1 MDFSNEKI
9 RLQTEALY
17 SKVPG
22 KLVITTKRLY
32 WVANGEQEPKVI
44 VPHSPTN
51 KLYMGKRNSPNADPK
66 FRINTSPSQGHLF
79 IVDDWNLLPK
89 IQSELTSCI
98 AGEKSAAAS
107 PSSQRS
113 AAPSPG
119 SGSSSPAVR
128 HGSVPP
134 NGKNIPIRKIPNSR
148 TLELRR
154 ELLVRDKNLADR
166 HKTLVFM
173 EKCISEEEFWD
184 QRRNLLR
191 DQLAQMSQK
200 KGRSSTMPTLRPVT
214 EESGDST
221 VNIPKYLISEI
232 FDEYPRVKSA
242 FNEYVTKQKMLTEEE
257 FWKRY
262 VQSKFN
268 ERNRG
273 NVSMAIKDEIFDKS
287 WTETEEDLNKD
298 DPTSKRSKISLMH
311 DLNAT
316 QEDHL
321 GVEIEKDITM
331 RPGGQSKIISIIR
344 HNNRHGMRILDSAS
358 REKSRWKKKEMLS
371 KFDEILIEDLKPQ
384 PLEEKLKLDIKDV
397 REYFAA
403 QKLDSGSEVEME
415 DAQERF
421 DEIFDE
427 FKNEF
432 SNWKPDLSNLIDPN
446 VSFMV
451 TKQCNEIIQNKQRNA
466 QKSPPSLDTF
476 PIRIHEKL
484 KALHMAGN
492 EFLKHYYSSLSSTTR
507 DKADKQKKLIEK
519 LKATL
524 KQIDNFHML
533 CQNEETSSDNSQ
545 TVSEEAW
552 KESLRV
558 AQDMLKPLRVSIN
571 KVLGIPPESEP
582 KQSITSRGP
591 PTKISP
597 NAQQRVLP
605 TKQSISREI
614 SKASSSRVNQQN
626 QKNQQEIS
634 RPSSSSREISRPTSS
649 TSNIDAP
656 RSRNIRDNRD
666 SNRSTSS
673 TRVSLNPN
681 RSTARIVLKGA
692 KSSSTRKSGEALE
705 HSKTDS
711 SNKRKRMS

>member
-9 RLQTEALY
+9 RLQTDAFY

-22 KLVITTKRLY
+22 QLVITTKRLY
-32 WVANGEQEPKVI
+32 WVARGEQEPKVI

-51 KLYMGKRNSPNADPK
+51 KLFIGKRNNPSADPK
-66 FRINTSPSQGHLF
+66 FRINTSPDQGHLF
-79 IVDDWNLLPK
+79 IVDNWNLLPK

-287 WTETEEDLNKD
+287 WTETEEDLNKE
-298 DPTSKRSKISLMH
+298 DPASKRLKISLMH

-344 HNNRHGMRILDSAS
+344 HNNRHGMRILESAS
-358 REKSRWKKKEMLS
+358 REKSKWNKKEMLS

-421 DEIFDE
+421 DEIFEE

-451 TKQCNEIIQNKQRNA
+451 TKQCNEMIQNKQRNA

-492 EFLKHYYSSLSSTTR
+492 EFLKHYYSSLNSATR

-519 LKATL
+519 LKAIL

-533 CQNEETSSDNSQ
+533 CQNEEASSDNSQ
-545 TVSEEAW
+545 TVSEETW

-558 AQDMLKPLRVSIN
+558 AQDMLKPLRISIN
-571 KVLGIPPESEP
+571 KVLGIPPESET
-582 KQSITSRGP
+582 KQNITPRGP
-591 PTKISP
+591 PTKINP
-597 NAQQRVLP
+597 NAQQR
-605 TKQSISREI
+605 ISR
-614 SKASSSRVNQQN
+614 Q
-626 QKNQQEIS
+626 
-634 RPSSSSREISRPTSS
+634 TSS
-649 TSNIDAP
+649 TNNIDAS
-656 RSRNIRDNRD
+656 RSRNVRDNRD
-666 SNRSTSS
+666 NRNSNRSTSS

-681 RSTARIVLKGA
+681 RPTRIVLKS
-692 KSSSTRKSGEALE
+692 KVDPKPLSSTRKSGNETLE
-705 HSKTDS
+705 HPKTDS